1 MNSQYILK
9 TIRPFVRDN
18 QLTYD
23 DFDKVFGFLPRKE
36 QYQIA
41 YTIQDD
47 LNIELVDEI
56 EYSPTEEKIQPETA
70 PLIARSAC
78 EIKMP
83 NKLLIRLI
91 QDGDEQ
97 ARQDFCVKNRK
108 LIEKI
113 ALKYQNKFK
122 KADLIQAG
130 NIGLIKAATE
140 FTFDNETDFD
150 NYAAQIIEQE
160 ICLLENRREQ
170 S

>member
-9 TIRPFVRDN
+9 TIRQFVRDN
-18 QLTYD
+18 KLTYD

-36 QYQIA
+36 QYSIA
-41 YTIQDD
+41 DAIQDD
-47 LNIELVDEI
+47 LHIELVDEL
-56 EYSPTEEKIQPETA
+56 EAAPVEEKISDETA
-70 PLIARSAC
+70 PLIVRSTC

-83 NKLLIRLI
+83 NKLLIRMI

-97 ARQDFCVKNRK
+97 ARQDLCVKNRG
-108 LIEKI
+108 LVEKI
-113 ALKYQNKFK
+113 ALKYKSRFK
-122 KADLIQAG
+122 MADLIQAG
-130 NIGLIKAATE
+130 NNGLIKAAEE

-160 ICLLENRREQ
+160 ICLLENVREQ